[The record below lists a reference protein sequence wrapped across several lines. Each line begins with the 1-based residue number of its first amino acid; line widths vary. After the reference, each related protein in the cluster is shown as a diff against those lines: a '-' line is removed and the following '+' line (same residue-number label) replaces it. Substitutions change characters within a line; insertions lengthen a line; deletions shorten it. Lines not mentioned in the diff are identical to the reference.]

1 MELMIENVLNIG
13 EDEFYRA
20 SRYRLPLSVI
30 LVNSS
35 DSKAFDILEENTRQ
49 IDIVQQLSSDLLIV
63 FLSHTDYNNSITFI
77 DKIKDKLEF
86 TYTSSEFKGSDLKFI
101 RRLFLDNS
109 EKSVSY

>member
-1 MELMIENVLNIG
+1 MELMIDNVLNIG

-20 SRYRLPLSVI
+20 ARYKLPLSVI

-63 FLSHTDYNNSITFI
+63 FLSHTDHNNSLTFI
-77 DKIKDKLEF
+77 EKLQEKLEF
-86 TYTSSEFKGSDLKFI
+86 TYTNSEFKGSDLKCI
-101 RRLFLDNS
+101 RRLFS
-109 EKSVSY
+109 ENKDKVSSY